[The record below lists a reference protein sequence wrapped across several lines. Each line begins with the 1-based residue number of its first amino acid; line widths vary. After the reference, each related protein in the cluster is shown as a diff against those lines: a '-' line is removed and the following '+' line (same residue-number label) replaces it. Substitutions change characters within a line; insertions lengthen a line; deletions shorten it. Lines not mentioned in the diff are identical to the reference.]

1 LLKLILV
8 LAVVCRLSEQS
19 RMSAEYKRLLS
30 DIRDQYSDARDW
42 NLRYKAAFK
51 DIHLMELG
59 TLISTMQNPLELG
72 EWLAVGRLSDE
83 WGVVCGCHGDR

>member
-1 LLKLILV
+1 
-8 LAVVCRLSEQS
+8 
-19 RMSAEYKRLLS
+19 MSAEYKRLLS

-72 EWLAVGRLSDE
+72 EKSDISDKCM
-83 WGVVCGCHGDR
+83 VNNMVLGCYSDDMQRSV